1 MRLFGFELIKEK
13 KPELPTF
20 VPPQTDDGAVNLA
33 AGASYGQYVDLDGSV
48 RSEAELINK
57 YRQMA
62 EHPEV
67 ETAIDDIVNEMIV
80 LDDGN
85 EIIKIILDALTQ
97 LPPDLK
103 QAIITEF
110 EEAKRLIEF
119 NTHAYEIVKRWYVDG
134 RLYFHVMIDPNTPQA
149 GIQEL
154 RYVDPR
160 KIRKIREIKRRRHAE
175 TNIAIQD
182 EPTLEYYIFNDKGF
196 FVPTYGSV
204 SAGTSSG
211 ISSGIRITKDSIIQ
225 ITSGI
230 ASVKGDMILSYLHKA
245 IKPLNMLRTM
255 EDSLVIYRITRA
267 PERRIFYIDVGNLPK
282 VKAEQY
288 LRDVMAK
295 FKNRVVYD
303 STTGEVRDDRKILS
317 MTEDFWL
324 PRRENGR
331 GTEISTLPG
340 GQNLNQIEDIMY
352 FQRKL
357 FNSLNVPIT
366 RLEPEQGFGIGR
378 ATEVSRDEVK
388 FSKFIKRLRLKFST
402 LFTKIIGKN
411 LVLKGVMSVE
421 QWDQISQYLKYQ
433 FAKDNYYD
441 ELKNAEVMSNRMQL
455 LGAVQPFV
463 GMYFSSNWVKRNVL
477 KQDDLEIEQLEEE
490 IMAEMQQ
497 QQEAQQAQQDQDQQ
511 SEDQQQ
517 QQQSPRVY
525 GSAFSSQ
532 PTQMGKK

>member
-1 MRLFGFELIKEK
+1 MKLFGFELTREK
-13 KPELPTF
+13 KPDLPTF
-20 VPPQTDDGAVNLA
+20 VAPQTDDGAVTLA

-67 ETAIDDIVNEMIV
+67 ETAIDDIINEMIV
-80 LDDGN
+80 LEDGN
-85 EIIKIILDALTQ
+85 EIIKIILDSLTQ
-97 LPPDLK
+97 LPPK
-103 QAIITEF
+103 IKEAITSEF
-110 EEAKRLIEF
+110 EEAKRLLQF
-119 NTHAYEIVKRWYVDG
+119 NSHAYETVKRWYVDG
-134 RLYFHVMIDPNTPQA
+134 RLYFNVMIDPKTPEA

-154 RYVDPR
+154 RYIDPR
-160 KIRKIREIKRRRHAE
+160 KIRKIREIKKKRNQE
-175 TNIAIQD
+175 TNIAVQD
-182 EPTLEYYIFNDKGF
+182 EPSLEYYIYNDKGF

-204 SAGTSSG
+204 AAGTSSG
-211 ISSGIRITKDSIIQ
+211 ISSGIRIAKDSVIQ
-225 ITSGI
+225 VTSGI
-230 ASVKGDMILSYLHKA
+230 SSVKGDMILSYLHKA

-255 EDSLVIYRITRA
+255 EDSLVIYRISRA

-282 VKAEQY
+282 LKAEQY

-295 FKNRVVYD
+295 FKNKVVYD
-303 STTGEVRDDRKILS
+303 SSTGEIRDDRKF
-317 MTEDFWL
+317 MTMLEDFWL

-340 GQNLNQIEDIMY
+340 GQNLGQIEDIVY
-352 FQRKL
+352 FQKKL
-357 FNSLNVPIT
+357 FNSLNVPVT

-388 FSKFIKRLRLKFST
+388 FSKFVRRLRMKFST

-411 LVLKGVMSVE
+411 LVLKGIMTVE
-421 QWDQISQYLKYQ
+421 QWEQIAQYIKYQ

-441 ELKNAEVMSNRMQL
+441 ELKNAEVLNNRMQL

-463 GMYFSSNWVKRNVL
+463 GMYFSSMWVKKNILR
-477 KQDDLEIEQLEEE
+477 QDDEEIEEMEEQ
-490 IMAEMQQ
+490 MV
-497 QQEAQQAQQDQDQQ
+497 
-511 SEDQQQ
+511 EDVENPLIQRANMMMGME
-517 QQQSPRVY
+517 PA
-525 GSAFSSQ
+525 GGPLPSQ

>member
-1 MRLFGFELIKEK
+1 MRLFGFELAREK

-20 VPPQTDDGAVNLA
+20 VAPQTDDGAVTLA

-67 ETAIDDIVNEMIV
+67 ETAIDDIINEMIV
-80 LDDGN
+80 LEDSN
-85 EIIKIILDALTQ
+85 EIIKVILDGLKE
-97 LPPDLK
+97 LPPK
-103 QAIITEF
+103 IKEAVISEF
-110 EEAKRLIEF
+110 EEAKRLLQF
-119 NTHAYEIVKRWYVDG
+119 NSNAYEIVKRWYIDG
-134 RLYFHVMIDPNTPQA
+134 RLYFNVMIDPKTPEA

-154 RYVDPR
+154 RYIDPR
-160 KIRKIREIKRRRHAE
+160 KIRKIREIKKKRHQE
-175 TNIAIQD
+175 TNIAVMD
-182 EPTLEYYIFNDKGF
+182 DPSLEYYIYNDKGF

-204 SAGTSSG
+204 AAGTSSG
-211 ISSGIRITKDSIIQ
+211 ISSGVRIAKDTVIQ
-225 ITSGI
+225 VTSGQS
-230 ASVKGDMILSYLHKA
+230 SVKGDMILSYLHKA

-255 EDSLVIYRITRA
+255 EDSLVIYRISRA

-282 VKAEQY
+282 LKAEQY

-295 FKNRVVYD
+295 FKNKVVYD
-303 STTGEVRDDRKILS
+303 SSTGEIRDDRKF
-317 MTEDFWL
+317 MTMLEDFWL

-331 GTEISTLPG
+331 GTEIATLPG
-340 GQNLNQIEDIMY
+340 GQNLGQIEDIVY
-352 FQRKL
+352 FQKKL
-357 FNSLNVPIT
+357 FNSLNVPVT

-388 FSKFIKRLRLKFST
+388 FSKFVRRLRMKFST

-411 LVLKGVMSVE
+411 LVLKGVMTIE
-421 QWDQISQYLKYQ
+421 QWEQIAQYIKFQ

-441 ELKNAEVMSNRMQL
+441 ELKNAEVLNNRMQL

-463 GMYFSSNWVKRNVL
+463 GMYFSAIWVKKNILR
-477 KQDDLEIEQLEEE
+477 QDESEIEEMEEE
-490 IMAEMQQ
+490 MI
-497 QQEAQQAQQDQDQQ
+497 
-511 SEDQQQ
+511 EDTQNPLLQ
-517 QQQSPRVY
+517 RANMMN
-525 GSAFSSQ
+525 GMESAGGPLASQ